1 MSQSHHWLLLRS
13 QSMTA
18 APWPF
23 REVTFGADIQNM
35 ELQPETASR
44 CLHALCCLF
53 GYSWISRVNE
63 ERENLCGGNQLVQQ
77 LQPFRRDLNGQLGYA
92 GDIAARTVKAGDEAS

>member
-1 MSQSHHWLLLRS
+1 MSQSYHWPFLRG

-35 ELQPETASR
+35 ELQPETPSR

-53 GYSWISRVNE
+53 GYSWISRINQKRD
-63 ERENLCGGNQLVQQ
+63 ERCTRNQLAQQ
-77 LQPFRRDLNGQLGYA
+77 LQPLRRDLNRELDYA
-92 GDIAARTVKAGDEAS
+92 RDIAARAVKAGD